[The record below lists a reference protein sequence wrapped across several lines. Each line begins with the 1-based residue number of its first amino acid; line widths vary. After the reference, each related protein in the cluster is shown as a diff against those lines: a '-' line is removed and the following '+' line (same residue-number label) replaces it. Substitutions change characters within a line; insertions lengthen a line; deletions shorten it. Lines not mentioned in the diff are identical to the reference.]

1 MSTPGRPKGEHR
13 SAKHESN
20 PMSLLRV
27 RDAIDADLP
36 TLARWLPQS
45 PPTLPPAGGAERL
58 LVADVADPGG
68 APPGRLLATLR
79 LHPAIGLDLP
89 RAWYHVGCT
98 VHAARDLALFHRQRT
113 LLLGNDHTGAS
124 EIADI
129 AMAGGALSSE
139 GGGSEPSLAEQ
150 AQALRLLLQTTLLL
164 MARQRGRYAASVIAE
179 LPGPGADAGSSPFWH
194 GLGRHFY
201 SGDPA
206 TARAQ
211 HGAAWV
217 SHLAALLPRQPVY
230 TSFLPPAAQAAIA
243 QVAPAARLLRELLE
257 EAGLRYSRHITIADG
272 GPVLEADLDALP
284 GVTGSRVWTVAD
296 ASGTAAGTLPWL
308 LASEDAAGRLLALK
322 APALAT
328 GTRLALGSEV
338 RVALGLEVGS
348 AVWALAG

>member
-1 MSTPGRPKGEHR
+1 
-13 SAKHESN
+13 
-20 PMSLLRV
+20 MSLLRV
-27 RDAIDADLP
+27 RDAVDADLP

-45 PPTLPPAGGAERL
+45 PPTLPPAGSAERL
-58 LVADVADPGG
+58 LVAEQADAGG
-68 APPGRLLATLR
+68 TPPGRLLATLR

-129 AMAGGALSSE
+129 ALAGGALAHE
-139 GGGSEPSLAEQ
+139 GGGGAPSLAEQ

-243 QVAPAARLLRELLE
+243 QVAPAARLVRELLE
-257 EAGLRYSRHITIADG
+257 ETGLRYSRHITIADG

-284 GVTGSRVWTVAD
+284 GVTGARVWTVDEGGAD
-296 ASGTAAGTLPWL
+296 TVHGTPWL
-308 LASEDAAGRLLALK
+308 LAREDAAGRMLALR
-322 APALAT
+322 APAEARGPRLGLG
-328 GTRLALGSEV
+328 GTARSALGVE
-338 RVALGLEVGS
+338 AG
-348 AVWALAG
+348 APVWALQP